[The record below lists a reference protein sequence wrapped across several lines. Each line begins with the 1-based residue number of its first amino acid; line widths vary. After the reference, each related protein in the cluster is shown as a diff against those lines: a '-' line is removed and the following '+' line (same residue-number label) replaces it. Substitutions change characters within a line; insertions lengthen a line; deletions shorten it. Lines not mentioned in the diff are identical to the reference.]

1 MKFFSVCVCGGGDM
15 RRDVYVPSFP
25 SRIFYTEIPVVS
37 TINTVYRVED
47 LIYGSKKQWILRKS

>member
-1 MKFFSVCVCGGGDM
+1 MYS
-15 RRDVYVPSFP
+15 SFP